1 MRALSV
7 LVFAGLAMPAM
18 AQTRPE
24 IRAVTLSTAGLALI
38 EAEASLGAEGLRL
51 PVRRADINDFLKSLR
66 LSDPAGG
73 VPRLTFSGPGMV
85 QDTFAALPFGP
96 EALGDLHTLLAA
108 MVGAPVRAVRHGT
121 VMEGAVMGTQSL
133 PCPPE
138 AQGACAALTLRLAD
152 GTLRQ
157 IALDATTE
165 IGFLE
170 DSDSAAIAQGL
181 EALRRGAR
189 AQVVDVTLHSTQAGP
204 RPVALGWLQP
214 APLWKTAWRA
224 EDGPEGMTLTG
235 WAVIENTTGQDW
247 EDISLTLATGAV
259 QALEV
264 QLYERLEAA
273 RKLAAPQFE
282 PAFAVSQPMGR
293 EMAFEADMAI
303 APVVM
308 EDAESFSRF
317 TLSQPVTLR
326 AGEMIS
332 LPFLSEALEEARLT
346 LYSGGSGMAHPM
358 IAIEFENPLPL
369 RLPAGV
375 VTLYEPGR
383 GHAGDAMIPEMAP
396 GAREVIE
403 FAQDTAMRISERM
416 QDSVQV
422 RAGRIVNGVLEVEE
436 KLERRTAYRIEGAP
450 LQDRVLTLLHPLNPG
465 WQMETEG
472 GSAGFAD
479 TRFAITV
486 PAGETMTHEVLETQ
500 LVSTEIGLLA
510 LEDEALAFW
519 SGRIPDAGLRD
530 TLEAL
535 QELRREEQ
543 GLRNEMAR
551 IAAQEGELLADQAR
565 LAGLVTQLGADSA
578 ATPARRARID
588 AIDDD
593 IAQARAAR
601 AAAQARLAEIGQAIE
616 ALVGGG

>member
-7 LVFAGLAMPAM
+7 LVFAGLAVPAT

-38 EAEASLGAEGLRL
+38 EAEASLGADGLRL
-51 PVRRADINDFLKSLR
+51 PIRRADINDFLKSLR

-96 EALGDLHTLLAA
+96 DALGDLQALLAA

-121 VMEGAVMGTQSL
+121 VLEGALMGTQAL
-133 PCPPE
+133 PCPPDLD
-138 AQGACAALTLRLAD
+138 GACTALTLRLAD

-157 IALDATTE
+157 IALDEATE
-165 IGFLE
+165 LGFLDE
-170 DSDSAAIAQGL
+170 GDSAAIAQGL
-181 EALRRGAR
+181 EALRAGAR

-204 RPVALGWLQP
+204 RRVGLGWLQP

-224 EDGPEGMTLTG
+224 EDGPEGVTLTG
-235 WAVIENTTGQDW
+235 WAVIENATGQDW
-247 EDISLTLATGAV
+247 ENISLTLATGAV

-282 PAFAVSQPMGR
+282 PALAASPPMGR
-293 EMAFEADMAI
+293 EMALYADMAS

-308 EDAESFSRF
+308 EDTESFSRF
-317 TLSQPVTLR
+317 TLAQPVSLR

-332 LPFLSEALEEARLT
+332 LPFLSEALDEARLT
-346 LYSGGSGMAHPM
+346 LYTGGSGMAHPM

-403 FAQDTAMRISERM
+403 FAQDTAMRISERV
-416 QDSVQV
+416 QDSVQL

-436 KLERRTAYRIEGAP
+436 TLERRTAYRIEGAP
-450 LQDRVLTLLHPLNPG
+450 LQDRMLTLLHPLQPG
-465 WQMETEG
+465 WQMDTEG
-472 GSAGFAD
+472 GILGFAE
-479 TRFAITV
+479 TRFSVAV
-486 PAGETMTHEVLETQ
+486 PAGESVTHEVVETQ
-500 LVSTEIGLLA
+500 LVRTEIGVLA

-519 SGRIPDAGLRD
+519 SGRLPDAQLRA
-530 TLEAL
+530 TLAAL

-543 GLRNEMAR
+543 GLRREMAR
-551 IAAQEGELLADQAR
+551 MDAQEGELLADQAR

-588 AIDDD
+588 AIDDE
-593 IAQARAAR
+593 ILGARAAR
-601 AAAQARLAEIGQAIE
+601 AAAQARLAEIGQEIE
-616 ALVGGG
+616 ALVGG